1 MLQFI
6 QLNIKSKTTD
16 AASKLYVNTQ
26 VKQDNFSLDI
36 DQLLFV
42 KADGNYIEL
51 TKTNGNQITTE
62 VKRISLTQFE
72 AQITDYPNFFRCHRT
87 YLVNM
92 FKVEKVSGNS
102 QGYLLS
108 FHETTIKVPVSRKQ
122 IESFNNY
129 YQQLRNKY
137 IA

>member
-1 MLQFI
+1 
-6 QLNIKSKTTD
+6 
-16 AASKLYVNTQ
+16 
-26 VKQDNFSLDI
+26 
-36 DQLLFV
+36 LLFA

-51 TKTNGNQITTE
+51 TKSNGNQITTE

-72 AQITDYPNFFRCHRT
+72 TQIKDYPHFFRCHRT

-92 FKVEKVSGNS
+92 FKIEKVTGNS

-108 FHETTIKVPVSRKQ
+108 FNETNIKIPVSRKQ
-122 IESFNNY
+122 IDSFNDY
-129 YQQLRNKY
+129 YQELRTKY